1 MKRKIMTALGALL
14 LACSLPLSGS
24 AADKQLFKDVPPTK
38 HFAQEVNEL
47 AERNII
53 GGYPDGTFKPSNS
66 ITRGQAAAIIAKM
79 IKLDTD
85 NVKNPNFKDVST
97 ANGYYKA
104 IAAMAEKGII
114 GGYADGRYGPNDPI
128 KRGQMASILVKA
140 FDLPRDGAVS
150 NPFKDVSGYGSHN
163 DNILIIYKLGI
174 TSGTTP
180 STFSPNA
187 AITRGQAAKL
197 IKATE
202 DAKPTTMVTFKASDF
217 GLARN
222 IWVLAI
228 DKEKN
233 SDLFKSIEVE
243 GRDTPTG
250 YTEGGIQ
257 LIPLKEGTGTL
268 NLESSIP
275 ADEWSSNNQY
285 HVSYKKTNDYIYHSY
300 KKYYVHIK
308 KENGELKLTLEET
321 DDYLPT
327 TAELSFWNGTLKSTS
342 EAVKSVQS
350 VSLATMDGKK
360 LSDNVKFEQCRDY
373 SAVCIDIDQPG
384 EYIATARFA
393 GGKEVR
399 FGIEAKQPT
408 NALFTYDIETL
419 REQLSVVFDV
429 STFHEGYRFDVEA
442 AKNIGKH
449 KILTKD
455 ADQIAAVTR
464 DPGTNRFR
472 ADAKEVGSI
481 EIEFENEIPWILG
494 VPGDSISGGTTG
506 IRIDVQRMGE
516 ITNISINDITYINP
530 DM

>member
-38 HFAQEVNEL
+38 HFAQAVNEL

-66 ITRGQAAAIIAKM
+66 ITRGQAAAIIAKI

-114 GGYADGRYGPNDPI
+114 GGYGDGRYGPNDPI

-140 FDLPRDGAVS
+140 FDLPRDGDIE
-150 NPFKDVSGYGSHN
+150 NPFKDVASSHTG
-163 DNILIIYKLGI
+163 NILIIYKLGI
-174 TSGTTP
+174 TTGTTP

-202 DAKPTTMVTFKASDF
+202 DAKPSNVVTLEPSEFEWDLITSITHNEINIGLFKAF
-217 GLARN
+217 LIKG
-222 IWVLAI
+222 
-228 DKEKN
+228 KE
-233 SDLFKSIEVE
+233 
-243 GRDTPTG
+243 G
-250 YTEGGIQ
+250 YTKDKVQ
-257 LIPLKEGTGTL
+257 LVPLKEGKGAIVFHGKTSGTAE
-268 NLESSIP
+268 LEHRK
-275 ADEWSSNNQY
+275 N
-285 HVSYKKTNDYIYHSY
+285 
-300 KKYYVHIK
+300 YVHIK
-308 KENGELKLTLEET
+308 KENGELKLMLEET
-321 DDYLPT
+321 DDFLPT
-327 TAELSFWNGTLKSTS
+327 AAELSFWNGTRKSSS
-342 EAVKSVQS
+342 EAVQSVQN

-373 SAVCIDIDQPG
+373 SVCIDIDQPG
-384 EYIATARFA
+384 EHIATARFT

-399 FGIEAKQPT
+399 FGIEAKQRT
-408 NALFTYDIETL
+408 NALTYDIETL

-429 STFHEGYRFDVEA
+429 STFHESYRFDVEA

-449 KILTKD
+449 K
-455 ADQIAAVTR
+455 
-464 DPGTNRFR
+464 
-472 ADAKEVGSI
+472 S
-481 EIEFENEIPWILG
+481 
-494 VPGDSISGGTTG
+494 
-506 IRIDVQRMGE
+506 
-516 ITNISINDITYINP
+516 
-530 DM
+530 